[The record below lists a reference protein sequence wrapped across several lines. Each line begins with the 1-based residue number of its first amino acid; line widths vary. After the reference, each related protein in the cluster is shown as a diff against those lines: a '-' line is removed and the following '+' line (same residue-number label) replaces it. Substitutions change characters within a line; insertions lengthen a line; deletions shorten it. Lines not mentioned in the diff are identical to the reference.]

1 MLIDLVKPTDNT
13 IMTKAVCLRDGDRLG
28 DEPERR
34 SFNEWIAAAAT
45 TWISATSLLETRMV
59 LFVRSGENTILA
71 LDAFLLQSGMAVE
84 EVSPRIADIACDA
97 YRRFGKGTGHGA
109 ALN

>member
-1 MLIDLVKPTDNT
+1 MVIDTAALIA
-13 IMTKAVCLRDGDRLG
+13 IMG

-34 SFNEWIAAAAT
+34 SFNEWIAAAKT

-59 LFVRSGENTILA
+59 LFVRSGENAILA

-84 EVSPRIADIACDA
+84 EPVTEFPGS
-97 YRRFGKGTGHGA
+97 
-109 ALN
+109 